1 VQGSL
6 TVADTHHRSEAP
18 QLVAALRIVAEA
30 VAEASERLEAQAALR
45 ESERQFRRLFDMTQ
59 VPLVHVRQGG
69 TVHKYNRRF
78 VEVFGYTQR
87 DLSTVEDWWRLAYPE
102 PDYRDWVKCTWEAAV
117 ARAELAGTEVEPDE
131 YRIVCKDGGTRIM
144 TVSAMVSEG
153 DVLATFIDITERKQA
168 EVELE
173 RYHHRL
179 EELAE

>member
-1 VQGSL
+1 
-6 TVADTHHRSEAP
+6 
-18 QLVAALRIVAEA
+18 
-30 VAEASERLEAQAALR
+30 
-45 ESERQFRRLFDMTQ
+45 
-59 VPLVHVRQGG
+59 LVHVRQGG

-87 DLSTVEDWWRLAYPE
+87 DLSTVDDWWRLAYPE
-102 PDYRDWVKCTWEAAV
+102 PDYRDWVKCNWEAAV

-168 EVELE
+168 EVELQ
-173 RYHHRL
+173 RYRHRL